1 MVVSGEI
8 RGSEEA
14 EFKGLS
20 GDWKIRLARQGD
32 GWGFYKSWELG
43 KREDFLC
50 VSDFEA
56 LFCCPFRDC
65 DHGPREDSGA
75 SFGLLS
81 SFGTFCEK

>member
-20 GDWKIRLARQGD
+20 GDWKIRLVRQGD

-43 KREDFLC
+43 KREDFLLR
-50 VSDFEA
+50 V
-56 LFCCPFRDC
+56 
-65 DHGPREDSGA
+65 
-75 SFGLLS
+75 
-81 SFGTFCEK
+81 

>member
-8 RGSEEA
+8 RGFEEA
-14 EFKGLS
+14 ELKGLS
-20 GDWKIRLARQGD
+20 GDWKIRLARQRD
-32 GWGFYKSWELG
+32 RWDFYKFWELC
-43 KREDFLC
+43 KREVFLW

-75 SFGLLS
+75 SLGLLFF
-81 SFGTFCEK
+81 FGTFCEE